1 MGYMLDTINYHSIR
15 IREDN
20 ITVLTHD
27 FYNKLLFAQISHLI
41 EVLDREFH
49 DTFKA
54 RLADIYDPAIS
65 DMLTKQHTEIRSCH
79 RILLRHRQQIDQRQT
94 CICR

>member
-1 MGYMLDTINYHSIR
+1 MGYMFDTVNDHSIR

-27 FYNKLLFAQISHLI
+27 LYDKFLSAQISHLI
-41 EVLDREFH
+41 KMLDREFH
-49 DTFKA
+49 DTFKT
-54 RLADIYDPAIS
+54 RLADIYDSAIS

-79 RILLRHRQQIDQRQT
+79 RILLRHLQQIDQR
-94 CICR
+94 